1 LGEPRDQSEF
11 RFRQSKIGNPKSKI
25 GCGVICVGL
34 LVQKYGGTSVA
45 SIERI
50 KLVAA
55 KVAAAKRAGKD
66 VIVVVSAMA
75 GETNRL
81 IALAQEISQLPDER
95 EKDVL
100 IATGEQ
106 VTVALL
112 SLALKE
118 IGQPARSYLGHQVRI
133 ETDNA
138 YGKARILS
146 IDSTKIVEAL
156 KTGEVVVIAGFQG
169 VDVDDNITTLGRG
182 GSDTSAVALA
192 AFLNAEACEIYTDVE
207 GVFSTD
213 PRICP
218 KAKKLGKV
226 SYDEMI
232 ELASTGAK
240 VLEIR
245 SVEFAKKF
253 AVRVHVRSTFTEL
266 EGTWLVEE
274 DESMSD
280 VLVSGVAC
288 DKNEAKIT
296 LLRVPDKPGLAA
308 QLFGPIADAH
318 IVVDMIIQNA
328 SEDGTTD
335 LTFTVP
341 KADHQRALAIV
352 EKALPAVHAKGI
364 KVDPDIA
371 KISVVGV
378 GMRTHAGVAA
388 TMFQVLAREQI
399 NIQMISTSEIKIS
412 VVIAAGQADQAVR
425 ALHEAFITH

>member
-1 LGEPRDQSEF
+1 MS
-11 RFRQSKIGNPKSKI
+11 
-25 GCGVICVGL
+25 L

-50 KLVAA
+50 KQVAE
-55 KVAAAKRAGKD
+55 KVRRAKRAGSE
-66 VIVVVSAMA
+66 IVAVVSAMA

-81 IALAQEISQLPDER
+81 VSLAHEISEIPDER

-100 IATGEQ
+100 LASGEQ
-106 VTVALL
+106 VSVALL

-118 IGQPARSYLGHQVRI
+118 LGQPARSFLGHQVRI
-133 ETDNA
+133 ETDSA
-138 YGKARILS
+138 YGKACIRN
-146 IDSTKIVEAL
+146 IDSTKIVESL
-156 KTGEVVVIAGFQG
+156 KNGEVVVIAGFQG
-169 VDVDDNITTLGRG
+169 VDEDDNITTLGRG

-207 GVFSTD
+207 GVFTTD
-213 PRICP
+213 PAICP
-218 KAKKLGKV
+218 EARKLARV

-253 AVRVHVRSTFTEL
+253 SVPVHVRSTFADV
-266 EGTWLVEE
+266 EGTWVVKEE
-274 DESMSD
+274 ESMDD
-280 VLVSGVAC
+280 VLVSGVSY
-288 DKNEAKIT
+288 DQNEVKIT
-296 LLRVPDKPGLAA
+296 LQRVPDRPGLAA
-308 QLFGPIADAH
+308 QIFSPIAAAH

-341 KADHQRALAIV
+341 KADYKKALSIV
-352 EKALPAVHAKGI
+352 EKTAAAVESKGV
-364 KVDPDIA
+364 KVDTDIA

-388 TMFQVLAREQI
+388 KMFEVLAREGI
-399 NIQMISTSEIKIS
+399 NIEMISTSEIKIS
-412 VVIAAGQADQAVR
+412 VVIDGKYTELAVR
-425 ALHEAFITH
+425 VLHDAFIGKRENV

>member
-1 LGEPRDQSEF
+1 VS
-11 RFRQSKIGNPKSKI
+11 
-25 GCGVICVGL
+25 L
-34 LVQKYGGTSVA
+34 LVQKYGGSSVG

-50 KLVAA
+50 KQVAA

-66 VIVVVSAMA
+66 VVVVVSAMA

-81 IALAQEISQLPDER
+81 IALAQEISPIPDER

-118 IGQPARSYLGHQVRI
+118 LGQPARSYLGHQVRI

-156 KTGEVVVIAGFQG
+156 KTGEVVVVAGFQG
-169 VDVDDNITTLGRG
+169 VDENDNITTLGRG

-192 AFLNAEACEIYTDVE
+192 AFLNAEACEIYTDVD

-253 AVRVHVRSTFTEL
+253 AVPVHVRSTFTDL
-266 EGTWLVEE
+266 EGTWLVGE

-335 LTFTVP
+335 MTFTVP

-352 EKALPAVHAKGI
+352 EQALPAVHAKGI
-364 KVDPDIA
+364 KVDTDIA

-412 VVIAAGQADQAVR
+412 VVIAAQHADQAVR
-425 ALHEAFITH
+425 ALHDAFIGN

>member
-1 LGEPRDQSEF
+1 MS
-11 RFRQSKIGNPKSKI
+11 
-25 GCGVICVGL
+25 L

-50 KLVAA
+50 KQVAA
-55 KVAAAKRAGKD
+55 KIAGSKRTGND
-66 VIVVVSAMA
+66 LVVVVSAMA

-81 IALAQEISQLPDER
+81 LALAQEISEIPDER

-100 IATGEQ
+100 LASGEQ
-106 VTVALL
+106 VSVALL
-112 SLALKE
+112 TLALKE
-118 IGQPARSYLGHQVRI
+118 LGYPARSYLGHQVRI
-133 ETDNA
+133 ETDRA

-146 IDSTKIVEAL
+146 IDSTKILHAISA
-156 KTGEVVVIAGFQG
+156 GEVVVVAGFQG
-169 VDVDDNITTLGRG
+169 VDEDDNITTLGRG

-192 AFLNAEACEIYTDVE
+192 AFLNAQACEIFTDVE
-207 GVFSTD
+207 GVFTTD
-213 PRICP
+213 PGICP
-218 KAKKLGKV
+218 SARKLPRI

-253 AVRVHVRSTFTEL
+253 AVPVHVRSTFSDA
-266 EGTWLVEE
+266 EGTWLVTEE
-274 DESMSD
+274 ESMTD

-296 LLRVPDKPGLAA
+296 LVRVPDQPGLAA
-308 QLFGPIADAH
+308 RIFGPIADAH

-341 KADHQRALAIV
+341 KADHK
-352 EKALPAVHAKGI
+352 KARKIMEITLPEVHAKGI
-364 KVDPDIA
+364 KVDTEIA
-371 KISVVGV
+371 KVSVVGV

-388 TMFQVLAREQI
+388 KMFQVLAAEGI
-399 NIQMISTSEIKIS
+399 NIEMISTSEIKIS
-412 VVIAAGQADQAVR
+412 VVIDAKYSELAVR
-425 ALHEAFITH
+425 VLHDAFIGKQEAV